1 MKYLKIYE
9 DFKQIEYWLVKTK
22 SPEFEISLDKI
33 GCTKSQ
39 KYFFLNKSKIFLNDM
54 KWKRI
59 YIPIGLSN
67 PTIYSTHRKWFDD
80 NGYIYRGGLKITSNE
95 IEIWNGIKEYN
106 L

>member
-1 MKYLKIYE
+1 MKHLKIYE

-33 GCTKSQ
+33 GCTKLQ
-39 KYFFLNKSKIFLNDM
+39 KECFLNNIKTFLNKN

-67 PTIYSTHRKWFDD
+67 PTIYSNNRKSFDD
-80 NGYIYRGGLKITSNE
+80 EGYIYRGGVKITPSE
-95 IEIWNGIKEYN
+95 IDLWNGIKEYN